1 MHWMRQWM
9 LGSFQQPPLAFAF
22 GSAPHRL
29 EEALAC
35 ISFCIKIFSHNKT
48 KAERERE
55 REREREPKLFGDDQD
70 WRRGARRSKVVER
83 RRRRWKRRWE
93 RWGSTATTASFPLL
107 HFPSPFPKKIYSD
120 RWALRIGSAFYS
132 YVTELF

>member
-1 MHWMRQWM
+1 M

-55 REREREPKLFGDDQD
+55 NQNFLETIKIEGEELGEVRLLSGGGGGGSEGERDE
-70 WRRGARRSKVVER
+70 ARQQR
-83 RRRRWKRRWE
+83 RRRFLCCIFQVHFQRR
-93 RWGSTATTASFPLL
+93 STP
-107 HFPSPFPKKIYSD
+107 ID
-120 RWALRIGSAFYS
+120 
-132 YVTELF
+132 EL

>member
-1 MHWMRQWM
+1 M

-55 REREREPKLFGDDQD
+55 RERENQNFLETIKIEGEELGEVRLLSRGGGGGSKGERDEARQQR
-70 WRRGARRSKVVER
+70 WRRFLCCIFRVHFQRRP
-83 RRRRWKRRWE
+83 
-93 RWGSTATTASFPLL
+93 AP
-107 HFPSPFPKKIYSD
+107 ID
-120 RWALRIGSAFYS
+120 
-132 YVTELF
+132 EL